1 MIQILLIAIV
11 AVWLAWGLVNVI
23 WGFVQIVGGLAC
35 GAAAVVLYT
44 LGVTLELVG
53 KIFRR

>member
-1 MIQILLIAIV
+1 MIQAIILTLVGI
-11 AVWLAWGLVNVI
+11 WLI
-23 WGFVQIVGGLAC
+23 WGIINVVWGVAQILAGLLC
-35 GAAAVVLYT
+35 GVAAVVLYT

>member
-1 MIQILLIAIV
+1 MIQAIV
-11 AVWLAWGLVNVI
+11 FALVVVWLAWGLVNVI